1 MNTMDVSKFYDTLPN
16 GEKGR
21 FTAFLSLRLGGSPHT
36 WQQKI
41 LDWGH
46 NTKRRPLSP
55 ILERELDSIVKS
67 GVWRL

>member
-1 MNTMDVSKFYDTLPN
+1 MSTMDISKFYDTLPN

-41 LDWGH
+41 LTWGH
-46 NTKRRPLSP
+46 NTQRRPLSP
-55 ILERELDSIVKS
+55 VLERELNAIIES

>member
-1 MNTMDVSKFYDTLPN
+1 MGTTDISKFYDSLPN

-36 WQQKI
+36 WQHKI
-41 LDWGH
+41 LTWGR
-46 NTKRRPLSP
+46 NVQRRPISP
-55 ILERELDSIVKS
+55 VLERELNTIVEP